1 METLVA
7 HGSPP
12 LEENNGRHD
21 VMIPAKL
28 DPRYGEYLLLGLY
41 RHTPDSRTER
51 QMSRRAVRH
60 RLCPR
65 DEATQQQRAK
75 ACQYKAWLAS
85 TIAWVDT
92 FHHCNRLSCC
102 ATQL

>member
-28 DPRYGEYLLLGLY
+28 DPRYGEYLLLGSIPSY
-41 RHTPDSRTER
+41 PGFENGAAD
-51 QMSRRAVRH
+51 V
-60 RLCPR
+60 
-65 DEATQQQRAK
+65 
-75 ACQYKAWLAS
+75 
-85 TIAWVDT
+85 
-92 FHHCNRLSCC
+92 
-102 ATQL
+102 